1 MLRNGKFIK
10 EETIIKVAPYDT
22 GKIKIGEHYVPNI
35 YPRAATPEERF
46 AQGLILGVREQR
58 PSLLSKFFGLMLR
71 V

>member
-10 EETIIKVAPYDT
+10 EETVIKVAPYDT
-22 GKIKIGEHYVPNI
+22 GKLKIGAHYVPQL

-46 AQGLILGVREQR
+46 AQGLILGIEEQR